1 MKKNILLFS
10 VSILLFFAF
19 TSNKPKKHRVV
30 FQFTNANDTLQQK
43 AFANQLNNLVTLW
56 PNAELEVVSYNHGLD
71 FMMTAKS
78 KQIDAINKLA
88 EKGIKFMVCENTMKR
103 QKVTKDQLLPIA
115 VVVPSGIAEVV
126 EKQEKGWS
134 YIKGGF

>member
-1 MKKNILLFS
+1 MQKGS
-10 VSILLFFAF
+10 
-19 TSNKPKKHRVV
+19 KKHRVV

-43 AFANQLNNLVTLW
+43 AFTNQLNNLATLW

-78 KQIDAINKLA
+78 KQIDAINKLS

-115 VVVPSGIAEVV
+115 IVVPSGIAEVV
-126 EKQEKGWS
+126 EKQEKGWA